1 MKKTFI
7 QWFFV
12 KTKNKN
18 NTLTVHIFY
27 NLQNHPTFLSDERL
41 VNWARGRECFVG
53 LSVLIVYGL
62 HLIYSGVL
70 SILVVVIDGILLR
83 FATRPGGEFFLVCQP
98 ENAFIMWYKNKV
110 MFWNIYFKKLA
121 WKRHTPMHVV
131 CCYYF
136 PVIFSPLSQFLHG
149 CRADFHR
156 AFLYCD
162 SWDISKF

>member
-1 MKKTFI
+1 MYFFVLIYNTNGMKKTFI

-110 MFWNIYFKKLA
+110 MFWNICFFYS
-121 WKRHTPMHVV
+121 HESDTPPCTSLVV
-131 CCYYF
+131 T
-136 PVIFSPLSQFLHG
+136 IFL
-149 CRADFHR
+149 
-156 AFLYCD
+156 
-162 SWDISKF
+162 

>member
-62 HLIYSGVL
+62 HLIHIVVFSLSSLSSSMEYYSDLPQGQEASFFWCASRKTL
-70 SILVVVIDGILLR
+70 SLCGTKIRSCSEIYVFFTRMKATHPHARHLLLL
-83 FATRPGGEFFLVCQP
+83 FSCNFLAT
-98 ENAFIMWYKNKV
+98 
-110 MFWNIYFKKLA
+110 
-121 WKRHTPMHVV
+121 
-131 CCYYF
+131 
-136 PVIFSPLSQFLHG
+136 FSVSLDA
-149 CRADFHR
+149 ADFHR